1 MATKQRVSVED
12 GMETKFPQ
20 VESHACCYADC
31 PEPGTIHI
39 GMNGNPD
46 THWICWIHY
55 YKWNA
60 NRARFLADGSGCEM
74 QELGELV
81 CREGCD

>member
-1 MATKQRVSVED
+1 M
-12 GMETKFPQ
+12 
-20 VESHACCYADC
+20 

-46 THWICWIHY
+46 SHWICFRHY

-60 NRARFLADGSGCEM
+60 DRARFIADGGCEM
-74 QELGELV
+74 QELGELL
-81 CREGCD
+81 CRDCYDQATNGEALP